1 MELVELAQ
9 RASSL
14 RFAVVGRF
22 TSGAAEEPLAQL
34 GALPHVAVL
43 GALAHEETL
52 AVIGRS
58 RVVVNTSAWE
68 GLSNVMLEGWA
79 LYKPTVSLSVD
90 PNGLLGSGELGGCA
104 GGDVGAMAEMLTG
117 LARDDAARRE
127 IGARC
132 ASYVARVHGADAA
145 CAQYEAL
152 FDGRPRE
159 VRAR

>member
-1 MELVELAQ
+1 M
-9 RASSL
+9 
-14 RFAVVGRF
+14 
-22 TSGAAEEPLAQL
+22 
-34 GALPHVAVL
+34 
-43 GALAHEETL
+43 
-52 AVIGRS
+52 
-58 RVVVNTSAWE
+58 VVNTAAWE

-79 LYKPTVSLSVD
+79 LYRPTVSLSVD
-90 PNGLLGSGELGGCA
+90 PNGLLGSGELGACA
-104 GGDVGAMAEMLTG
+104 GGDVEGDGRDARLR

-159 VRAR
+159 VSA